1 MGNSMRYHDV
11 YITKFGQAVIIYK
24 YIYKDSKYIAGEK
37 VVDTIKV
44 IYSSPTVDMHGN

>member
-1 MGNSMRYHDV
+1 MGNSMRYHDL

-44 IYSSPTVDMHGN
+44 LFLSPKVDMNS